1 MLEQGTAFETLVQD
15 GPLLGP
21 LVRQAYRWY
30 REGVQARLALR
41 VEPALSMGQF
51 EIFAQVEWDGTTIAE
66 LARRLGTTRQ
76 SAHQAVRELVQA
88 DLLEVG
94 PDPSSG
100 RSKLVRPT
108 VRAGDRLRAA
118 HEVLVELEG
127 ELAKRLGLDRVEQLR
142 EILGSDWGRPVPEPA
157 ASRERG

>member
-1 MLEQGTAFETLVQD
+1 MLGTMPEQRTAFETLDQD

-21 LVRQAYRWY
+21 LVRKAYRWY
-30 REGVQARLALR
+30 RDGVQSRLALQGD
-41 VEPALSMGQF
+41 PALSMGQF
-51 EIFAQVEWDGTTIAE
+51 ELFAQVDWDGTSIAE
-66 LARRLGTTRQ
+66 LARRMGTTRQ

-94 PDPSSG
+94 PDPSSA

-108 VRAGDRLRAA
+108 ARAADRLRAA
-118 HEVLVELEG
+118 RKVLVELED

-142 EILGSDWGRPVPEPA
+142 EILGADWGTPLPRDP
-157 ASRERG
+157 G